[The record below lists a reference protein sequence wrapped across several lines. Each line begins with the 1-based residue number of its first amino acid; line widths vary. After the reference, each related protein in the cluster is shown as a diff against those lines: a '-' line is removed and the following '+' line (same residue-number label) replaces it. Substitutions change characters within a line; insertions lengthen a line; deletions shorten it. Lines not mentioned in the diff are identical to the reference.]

1 MKKKSC
7 SGYLFI
13 LPIVILFLIFIVYPI
28 CYNFYISFY
37 EWNGINIDKV
47 FVGLENYKNVLRD
60 PIMQKII
67 RNFVV
72 FALFTII
79 IQAFFGLVFADF
91 FIRKLRFASF
101 YRIIFYIPVIATPAI
116 VGNIFSKIFE
126 TNRGYLNVFLRFLH
140 LDGLCQQW
148 LADPKWALAC
158 IIFVNIWQWTGYSML
173 MYYANM
179 LNIPQDLYEAATIDG
194 AGQIQQFAKITF
206 PLLRGTH
213 YTLFIMGM
221 LGSLKCFD
229 LPYVLTRGGPN
240 YATEFFSTY
249 IYKQS
254 FNLFKQGPASAIVMV
269 MFAIAMVITLI
280 QLKFYYRN
288 DKDKELA
295 G

>member
-1 MKKKSC
+1 MGAAVLKGRATVKKKDY

-13 LPIVILFLIFIVYPI
+13 LPIIILFLIFIVYPI
-28 CYNFYISFY
+28 CYNFVISFF
-37 EWNGINIDKV
+37 EWNGINIEKL
-47 FVGLENYKNVLRD
+47 FVGFDNYKTVLRD
-60 PIMQKII
+60 PIMRKII
-67 RNFVV
+67 KNFVV

-79 IQAFFGLVFADF
+79 IQAFFGLVFANF
-91 FIRKLRFASF
+91 FIRQLKFSQF

-116 VGNIFSKIFE
+116 VGNVFSKIFE

-140 LDGLCQQW
+140 LDGFCQQR
-148 LADPKWALAC
+148 LADPKWVLVC

-194 AGQIQQFAKITF
+194 AGQIQQFVKITF

-229 LPYVLTRGGPN
+229 LPYVLTKGGPN
-240 YATEFFSTY
+240 
-249 IYKQS
+249 
-254 FNLFKQGPASAIVMV
+254 
-269 MFAIAMVITLI
+269 
-280 QLKFYYRN
+280 
-288 DKDKELA
+288 
-295 G
+295 

>member
-1 MKKKSC
+1 MNGTVSI
-7 SGYLFI
+7 STR
-13 LPIVILFLIFIVYPI
+13 FL
-28 CYNFYISFY
+28 
-37 EWNGINIDKV
+37 WDW
-47 FVGLENYKNVLRD
+47 
-60 PIMQKII
+60 KII
-67 RNFVV
+67 KMCLRGSHHAENHQKLCS

-91 FIRKLRFASF
+91 FIRKLKFASF

-206 PLLRGTH
+206 PLSQRNPL
-213 YTLFIMGM
+213 
-221 LGSLKCFD
+221 
-229 LPYVLTRGGPN
+229 
-240 YATEFFSTY
+240 YAVHHGNAGIAE
-249 IYKQS
+249 
-254 FNLFKQGPASAIVMV
+254 
-269 MFAIAMVITLI
+269 MF
-280 QLKFYYRN
+280 
-288 DKDKELA
+288 
-295 G
+295 